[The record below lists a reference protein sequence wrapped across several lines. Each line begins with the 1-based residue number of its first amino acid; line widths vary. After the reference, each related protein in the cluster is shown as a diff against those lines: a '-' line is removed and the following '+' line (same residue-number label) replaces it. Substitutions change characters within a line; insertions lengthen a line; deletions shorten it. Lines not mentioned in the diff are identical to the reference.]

1 MYDGGGVR
9 VGRDQEQAR
18 KAALNSGERWTLAQ
32 AARLQT
38 SPAVI
43 LDAVR
48 WGWLPEQIEG
58 VTSKYALEDGPLL
71 GARFTVV

>member
-1 MYDGGGVR
+1 MYDGGSVR
-9 VGRDQEQAR
+9 VGRDQEQVR
-18 KAALNSGERWTLAQ
+18 KAAVEHADAWTRGQ
-32 AARLQT
+32 CIRLGT

-48 WGWLPEQIEG
+48 RGWLPENIVE

>member
-1 MYDGGGVR
+1 MFEREGMR

-18 KAALNSGERWTLAQ
+18 KAAVEHADAWVAGQ

-38 SPAVI
+38 TPAMI

-48 WGWLPEQIEG
+48 RGWLPEQIEG